1 MEERNIYG
9 IWLATRPGLTSVK
22 AKELLEK
29 YKSAKTIYFLN
40 GVELDFEPM
49 EEDIKQTLKNK
60 NLDNAKYIAE
70 LCVKNEIEILQ
81 YEDDFYPPLLKK
93 ITNPPSLLY
102 RKGKNIDYRNYPMA
116 SIVGSRIL
124 SDYGRRVTEQIA
136 YDMSRQGFVVVSGMA
151 LGADGVAH
159 ISALKGGMA
168 SVAVLGC
175 GADIIYPY
183 ENIEIYRQLCKYG
196 AVLTEY
202 PPGVQPTKYNF
213 PARNRIVCGM
223 SHLTVVTEAR
233 LNSGSLITARLANGQ
248 GKAVFAVPQNITSA
262 YGHGTNQIL
271 KEYAR
276 VMTSASDAREYY
288 VKTYKS
294 GSFASE
300 LDAAVK
306 ERTKRAEEKKEAKTN
321 AKEKSIPLKE
331 KYEAF
336 PNNLNE
342 AELKLL
348 NVLKNGPAHIN
359 KISSETGFP
368 LGKVKTIAGLLEIR
382 GIVYPLEGNAYGLVS
397 KTVWDSGEAR
407 L

>member
-22 AKELLEK
+22 VKELLEK

-40 GVELDFEPM
+40 GIELDSEPM
-49 EEDIKQTLKNK
+49 EEDTRQTLKNK

-124 SDYGRRVTEQIA
+124 SDYGRQVTEQVA

-175 GADIIYPY
+175 GTDIVYPY

-202 PPGVQPTKYNF
+202 PPGTKPTKYNF

-248 GKAVFAVPQNITSA
+248 GKAVFAIPQNITSA

-276 VMTSASDAREYY
+276 VMTSASDAWAYY
-288 VKTYKS
+288 VKTYRS
-294 GSFASE
+294 GEFSLE
-300 LDAAVK
+300 LEEAVK
-306 ERTKRAEEKKEAKTN
+306 LKYSEKSVAKTQKAVN
-321 AKEKSIPLKE
+321 PPELKRE
-331 KYEAF
+331 TFDF
-336 PNNLNE
+336 PDNLNE
-342 AELKLL
+342 AELKVLE
-348 NVLKNGPAHIN
+348 VLKGGPSHIN

-382 GIVYPLEGNAYGLVS
+382 GIIYPLEGNAYAITS
-397 KTVWDSGEAR
+397 KSVMASDEAR

>member
-40 GVELDFEPM
+40 GIELDSEPM
-49 EEDIKQTLKNK
+49 EEDTRQTLKNK

-116 SIVGSRIL
+116 SVVGSRIL
-124 SDYGRRVTEQIA
+124 SDYGRQVTEQVA

-202 PPGVQPTKYNF
+202 PPGTKPTKYNF

-248 GKAVFAVPQNITSA
+248 GKAVFAIPQNITSA

-276 VMTSASDAREYY
+276 VMTSASDAWAYY
-288 VKTYKS
+288 VKTYRS
-294 GSFASE
+294 GEFSLE
-300 LDAAVK
+300 LEEAVK
-306 ERTKRAEEKKEAKTN
+306 LKYSEKSVAKTQK
-321 AKEKSIPLKE
+321 AVKPPEFKRE
-331 KYEAF
+331 TFDF
-336 PNNLNE
+336 PDNLNE
-342 AELKLL
+342 AELKVLE
-348 NVLKNGPAHIN
+348 VLKGGPSHIN

-382 GIVYPLEGNAYGLVS
+382 GIIYPLEGNAYAIAS
-397 KTVWDSGEAR
+397 KSVMASDEAR